1 MMNKGLIKR
10 RLAELRKN
18 IEALRAFSGF
28 GLEDLRKDVK
38 ISWAV
43 EHGLQ
48 LSIQLVLDI
57 GSHLLA
63 ELGENNLED
72 YADIIAALGRVGILP
87 LEFSQKIKPMAGFRN
102 LLVHEYAEIDLGV
115 VYRVLKEGL
124 LDFETFGQYIET
136 YLDEESGL

>member
-1 MMNKGLIKR
+1 MINKDLIKK

-18 IEALRAFSGF
+18 VGALREFSGF
-28 GLEDLRKDVK
+28 GLGDLRKDVK

-87 LEFSQKIKPMAGFRN
+87 LEFSQKIKQMAGFRN
-102 LLVHEYAEIDLGV
+102 LLVHEYAEIDLVV
-115 VYRVLKEGL
+115 VYRVLQDGL
-124 LDFETFGQYIET
+124 ADFEVFGQYIEA
-136 YLDEESGL
+136 YLDVESG